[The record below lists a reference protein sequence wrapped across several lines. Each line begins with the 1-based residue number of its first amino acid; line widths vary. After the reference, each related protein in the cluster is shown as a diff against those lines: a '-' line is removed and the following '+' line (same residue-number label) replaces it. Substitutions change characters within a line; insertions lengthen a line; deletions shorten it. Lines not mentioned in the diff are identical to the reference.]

1 MSIRGPK
8 RPLRRIGIAALA
20 ATVLVSV
27 AGCGTRVSDEAIDR
41 AVHSSSAVPTTSEQ
55 GAAAPAAA
63 TPIGTTAPVAAAAP
77 VATTARGEVVPAANA
92 ATRSQPVGPAA
103 AAPKGTEKT
112 STKEAPAPGSPS
124 AGTAAGT
131 GAAAPTVANKSTVK
145 IGQLG
150 TFSGVLGAVSG
161 VGPKVMGAW
170 VAYTNAHGG
179 LNGHPVDV
187 IVADDQGDPSTA
199 VTLARRLVEN
209 YKVLMMAGNFQAF
222 GFPQL
227 ETYMRSKNVPFIG
240 DGVDPGWYTSPVA
253 YSVVPPA
260 SDQIVKGLQ
269 YFVNTGA
276 RKLGMLYCVEIS
288 QLCGYLHDEVIKSA
302 VGKYVVQ
309 AYQVSLVAP
318 SYTSQCLRLK
328 QAGVEVLY
336 LLMETAG
343 AARAAKDCAA
353 QGYTP
358 KIELLSVAA
367 TAEMPQIAALNG
379 TLIPAGIVPPTATG
393 IPGLDKYREVLKT
406 YAPTVG
412 DSGFSLYTFA
422 CAEMVG
428 LVGRNLPDNPTPT
441 DFLAGLW
448 KVKNETLG
456 GLTVPLTYTKG
467 AGAHAQPC
475 AFIWGTQN
483 GKWAAPLGI
492 KPIC

>member
-1 MSIRGPK
+1 M
-8 RPLRRIGIAALA
+8 
-20 ATVLVSV
+20 
-27 AGCGTRVSDEAIDR
+27 AGCGTRVSDEAIAE
-41 AVHSSSAVPTTSEQ
+41 AVHGSSTVSSTPEQ
-55 GAAAPAAA
+55 GAAAPATGSDAPTGA
-63 TPIGTTAPVAAAAP
+63 TAAAP
-77 VATTARGEVVPAANA
+77 VATTAKGDGVPAAGT
-92 ATRSQPVGPAA
+92 ATPAQPVGVAA
-103 AAPKGTEKT
+103 AAPKGTKKSPAKDT
-112 STKEAPAPGSPS
+112 STPVPPS
-124 AGTAAGT
+124 AGTSAAT

-227 ETYMRSKNVPFIG
+227 ETYMRSKNVPMIG

-253 YSVVPPA
+253 FSVVPPA

-269 YFVNTGA
+269 YFVNTGS

-302 VGKYVVQ
+302 VGKYVTQ

-367 TAEMPQIAALNG
+367 TAEMPQIASLNG
-379 TLIPAGIVPPTATG
+379 TLIPAGIVPPPATG
-393 IPGLDKYREVLKT
+393 IPGLEKLREVVKT

-412 DSGFSLYTFA
+412 DSGFSFYTFA

-428 LVGRNLPDNPTPT
+428 LAGRNLPDNPTPA

-448 KVKNETLG
+448 KVKDQTLG

-467 AGAHAQPC
+467 KGAYAKPC
-475 AFIWGTQN
+475 AFIWGTKD
-483 GKWAAPLGI
+483 GKWDAPLGI